1 MRRRFFPLALL
12 LAACSYTL
20 TVDLGSMTLN
30 LSGLPSTSPFPGDA
44 YVVFPK
50 DPQTFN
56 PPPVDVVRG
65 VRLEGRAVADIP
77 LDATLAVYGRLQN
90 PDPDKDP
97 GSECRS
103 LGELVLCP
111 EASAG
116 EGLGEI
122 AFQGGDQAP
131 FVLEGETLTQGV
143 RQGELWFGLR
153 VKGALP
159 PGLGEIRLEELKAR
173 VTVGL

>member
-1 MRRRFFPLALL
+1 MHRLLFPLALL

-65 VRLEGRAVADIP
+65 VRLEGRAVADVP

-90 PDPDKDP
+90 P
-97 GSECRS
+97 G
-103 LGELVLCP
+103 
-111 EASAG
+111 
-116 EGLGEI
+116 
-122 AFQGGDQAP
+122 
-131 FVLEGETLTQGV
+131 
-143 RQGELWFGLR
+143 
-153 VKGALP
+153 
-159 PGLGEIRLEELKAR
+159 
-173 VTVGL
+173 

>member
-1 MRRRFFPLALL
+1 MHRLLFPLALL

-65 VRLEGRAVADIP
+65 VRLEGRAVADVP

-90 PDPDKDP
+90 PGEDP
-97 GSECRS
+97 ECYS
-103 LGELVLCP
+103 LGDLVHEGRP
-111 EASAG
+111 VGKEETAG
-116 EGLGEI
+116 PRNL
-122 AFQGGDQAP
+122 Q
-131 FVLEGETLTQGV
+131 
-143 RQGELWFGLR
+143 
-153 VKGALP
+153 
-159 PGLGEIRLEELKAR
+159 
-173 VTVGL
+173 

>member
-1 MRRRFFPLALL
+1 M
-12 LAACSYTL
+12 
-20 TVDLGSMTLN
+20 
-30 LSGLPSTSPFPGDA
+30 
-44 YVVFPK
+44 
-50 DPQTFN
+50 
-56 PPPVDVVRG
+56 
-65 VRLEGRAVADIP
+65 RLEGRAVADVP

-97 GSECRS
+97 GSECQP

>member
-1 MRRRFFPLALL
+1 MHRLLFPLALL

-65 VRLEGRAVADIP
+65 VRLEGRAVADVP

-90 PDPDKDP
+90 PGEDPEGYSGGD
-97 GSECRS
+97 
-103 LGELVLCP
+103 LVLCP

-131 FVLEGETLTQGV
+131 FALEGETLTQGV

-159 PGLGEIRLEELKAR
+159 PGLSEIRLEELKAR